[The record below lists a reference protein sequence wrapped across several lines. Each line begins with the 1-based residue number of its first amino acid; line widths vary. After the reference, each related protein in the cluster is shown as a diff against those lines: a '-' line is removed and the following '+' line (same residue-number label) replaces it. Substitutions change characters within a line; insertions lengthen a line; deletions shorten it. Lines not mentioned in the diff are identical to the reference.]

1 MPTTDHVADGDLET
15 RDGEHILRFERRF
28 DHPIERVWAALTE
41 PEELVAWLADADVD
55 LVKGGRIELRWLN
68 TDDQGNSAV
77 LHGTITELEPLRVIE
92 YLGDIHG
99 RLRWEL
105 RRDGNGCVLT
115 FTSTLP
121 APNEWLVSSL
131 AGWDIHLDHL
141 AAALDGRSVDW
152 PNWWADYFG
161 AWSKKRDRYAAK
173 VG

>member
-1 MPTTDHVADGDLET
+1 
-15 RDGEHILRFERRF
+15 
-28 DHPIERVWAALTE
+28 
-41 PEELVAWLADADVD
+41 
-55 LVKGGRIELRWLN
+55 LRWLN

-121 APNEWLVSSL
+121 APNERLVSSL

-141 AAALDGRSVDW
+141 AAAHVRPVARPDLAVARHADEGPRLGRGRSRGPAPSPVHQDAHA
-152 PNWWADYFG
+152 PRRAP
-161 AWSKKRDRYAAK
+161 ARRARHLHLRRP
-173 VG
+173 

>member
-1 MPTTDHVADGDLET
+1 MTQDL
-15 RDGEHILRFERRF
+15 
-28 DHPIERVWAALTE
+28 AAASTE
-41 PEELVAWLADADVD
+41 D
-55 LVKGGRIELRWLN
+55 
-68 TDDQGNSAV
+68 
-77 LHGTITELEPLRVIE
+77 TELEPLRVIE

-105 RRDGNGCVLT
+105 RREGNGCVLT
-115 FTSTLP
+115 FTSKLP

-161 AWSKKRDRYAAK
+161 AWSEKRDRYAAK